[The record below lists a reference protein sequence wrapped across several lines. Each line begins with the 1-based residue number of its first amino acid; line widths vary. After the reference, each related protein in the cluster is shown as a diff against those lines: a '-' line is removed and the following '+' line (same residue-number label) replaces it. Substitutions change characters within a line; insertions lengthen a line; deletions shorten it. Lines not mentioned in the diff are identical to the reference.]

1 MPAELPFIDQVSRPG
16 MLHLE
21 IVRSTI
27 PRGNVESIESEELPE
42 GCFLIRRGD
51 IPGADY
57 LSVFGSRMPL
67 LSEDEILFEGQAIC
81 IIAARDRKL
90 LSHCRR
96 KVLVNYQTD
105 YSILSFEPFLE
116 EQVVDTVVFEK
127 GNVYKGTDSQ
137 YQIIEAE
144 YSTTPESHITRAPL
158 GALAYL
164 EEERIV
170 IEAPT
175 HWPHHVRS
183 TVAEVLGVKKQR
195 IKVLQTASSPAYGE
209 KVVFPS
215 QLAAYAALAA
225 EKSGKPARILLS
237 PRETYDYS
245 THKAPMRMKR
255 TSVLDP
261 EGKVDTEKVEILFDT
276 GAFPIFSRELLT
288 RATIAAAGYYSI
300 PNIRIEAKAVKT
312 STPPKNLYRGLGLSQ
327 SLFATETHFSRLAE
341 LAQHNPGEW
350 KKEYA
355 HTTTLPTGAK
365 LRQIPLS
372 TLLTRVMEYS
382 DFHRKHA
389 AYEQIKKR
397 RSNVKTSR
405 RYLRGIGISSGFT
418 GNGFTLRANAKST
431 WNVVVRLDRK
441 DQLTIFCGSTTIPD
455 AIKRIWKN
463 RAREILGISEE
474 NVEIAGGDTDT
485 LPESGPMMLSSAT
498 GIYTNLIDRCCRQ
511 IKKQRFNSPLPLEVK
526 KSLGSL
532 KKGLWDDD
540 KMTGNPFLSY
550 SWGAVV
556 VEVELDTL
564 TLAPAIRG
572 IWGVFDAGKVY
583 NLEYAASIAENS
595 IYEALAW
602 SMGEEKFTPRYSQEY
617 SLELDEQLSLRL
629 PPVHVS
635 FVDSEKGLP
644 GGITPLAESLV
655 PSAFVSSLCQATGAY
670 FDRLPITPELIQNY
684 LEER

>member
-1 MPAELPFIDQVSRPG
+1 MQNELPFIDQQSRPG

-27 PRGNVESIESEELPE
+27 HRGSVESIESEELPR
-42 GCFLIRRGD
+42 GCFLIRRED
-51 IPGADY
+51 IPGVDY
-57 LSVFGSRMPL
+57 LSVFGSRIPL
-67 LSEDEILFEGQAIC
+67 LSEEEVHYEGQPVC
-81 IIAARDRKL
+81 LVAAADRNL
-90 LSHCRR
+90 LSKCRE
-96 KVLVNYQTD
+96 KVHINYQTD
-105 YSILSFEPFLE
+105 YSILSFEPFVE
-116 EQVVDTVVFEK
+116 DQIVDRVIFEK

-158 GALAYL
+158 GALAYR

-170 IEAPT
+170 IQAPT

-183 TVAEVLGVKKQR
+183 TVAEALGLKKQK
-195 IKVLQTASSPAYGE
+195 IKVLQSASSPAYGE

-215 QLAAYAALAA
+215 QLAVYAALALL
-225 EKSGKPARILLS
+225 KSGKPARILLS
-237 PRETYDYS
+237 PRETYYYS
-245 THKAPMRMKR
+245 THKVPMKMKR
-255 TSVLDP
+255 TSTLDP
-261 EGKVDTEKVEILFDT
+261 AGKVDTEKVEIFFDT
-276 GAFPIFSRELLT
+276 GAFPVFSRELLT
-288 RATIAAAGYYSI
+288 RAAIAAAGYYSI
-300 PNIRIEAKAVKT
+300 PNIRIEATAIKT
-312 STPPKNLYRGLGLSQ
+312 SSPPKNLYRGLGLSQ

-355 HTTTLPTGAK
+355 RTTTLPTGAK

-372 TLLTRVMEYS
+372 TLLARVMEYS

-397 RSNVKTSR
+397 RSNVKSSR

-431 WNVVVRLDRK
+431 WNVVVRLDKK
-441 DQLTIFCGSTTIPD
+441 DQLTIFCGSTTIPE
-455 AIKRIWKN
+455 AIKGVWKN

-474 NVEIAGGDTDT
+474 NVEIAGGDTDS

-511 IKKQRFNSPLPLEVK
+511 IRKQRFNSPLPLEVK
-526 KSLGSL
+526 RSLGSL
-532 KKGLWDDD
+532 KKSTWDDE

-564 TLAPAIRG
+564 TLSPEIRG

-583 NLEYAASIAENS
+583 NLEYAASIAEN
-595 IYEALAW
+595 
-602 SMGEEKFTPRYSQEY
+602 
-617 SLELDEQLSLRL
+617 
-629 PPVHVS
+629 
-635 FVDSEKGLP
+635 
-644 GGITPLAESLV
+644 
-655 PSAFVSSLCQATGAY
+655 
-670 FDRLPITPELIQNY
+670 
-684 LEER
+684 